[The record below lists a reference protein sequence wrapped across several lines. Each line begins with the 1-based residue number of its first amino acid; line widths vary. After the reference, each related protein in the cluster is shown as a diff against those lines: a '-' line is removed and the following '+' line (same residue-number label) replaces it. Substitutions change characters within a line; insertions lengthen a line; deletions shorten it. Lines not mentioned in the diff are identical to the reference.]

1 MQGPQVRTEPIEAT
15 KHPHLHTKT
24 SNINHQTQDIY
35 MVLTHSEGP
44 NPSKF
49 VSFVLLS
56 SSRSKAYITNLIII
70 GHTLMFFIT
79 SNCQLSWQKKQGTC
93 RQFRYQSCY
102 TKDILRQG
110 NIPKYS
116 KMYDPNYFTLDSVY
130 NIYPLNPTIKALGG
144 VHYREVKVRLRKRLE
159 ASR

>member
-1 MQGPQVRTEPIEAT
+1 M
-15 KHPHLHTKT
+15 KT
-24 SNINHQTQDIY
+24 SNINHQTQDIGY
-35 MVLTHSEGP
+35 YHYDDP
-44 NPSKF
+44 NLSKF

-56 SSRSKAYITNLIII
+56 SSRSKAYITHLIII
-70 GHTLMFFIT
+70 GHTLMFIIT
-79 SNCQLSWQKKQGTC
+79 SKCQLSWQKKQGTC

-102 TKDILRQG
+102 TKDILRQR

-116 KMYDPNYFTLDSVY
+116 KKYDPNYFTWNSMY
-130 NIYPLNPTIKALGG
+130 NISPLNPTIKELGG